1 MILRVRVLDS
11 LTSMVW
17 PRRGKIITKVAA
29 TKTQPGWMTDKLRL
43 RLRAA
48 RRMPK
53 ELYKAQDTKKF
64 YEDSITILSHSIAI
78 MMSLSSCLF
87 PLQDRRS
94 VLVFGETDPYLKN
107 NALLS

>member
-17 PRRGKIITKVAA
+17 PRRGEIITKVAA
-29 TKTQPGWMTDKLRL
+29 TKTQPGWMTDRL
-43 RLRAA
+43 RLRPGP
-48 RRMPK
+48 RVERLRK
-53 ELYKAQDTKKF
+53 NTKPMIQKSF
-64 YEDSITILSHSIAI
+64 TQDSITILSHSIAI
-78 MMSLSSCLF
+78 MLSLSSCLF

-94 VLVFGETDPYLKN
+94 VLVFGGTDPYLKN